1 MVNHNQS
8 AARRDRL
15 KAHTEINDC
24 LQSVPI
30 KKYYDIAQRA
40 FAARRP
46 ARAIRAA
53 SAPA

>member
-1 MVNHNQS
+1 MAPHQRS

-46 ARAIRAA
+46 AHACRAA